1 MTIVVLTTG
10 AQVAVVPAR
19 GVKTIPNL
27 EYASVLAPI
36 ADRRI
41 SGNAR
46 SHDILKQF
54 FGTDW

>member
-1 MTIVVLTTG
+1 MKIVLLDNG

-36 ADRRI
+36 AEKTVP
-41 SGNAR
+41 GNAR
-46 SHDILKQF
+46 SLDILKDF
-54 FGTDW
+54 FGTSW